1 MSLELL
7 EARRKYLKE
16 LNGLLAKLNV
26 HRADPK
32 QIQEC
37 KAEIALVES
46 YIAKQ
51 LSKL

>member
-1 MSLELL
+1 MSTILEL
-7 EARRKYLKE
+7 RRKYLRE
-16 LNGLLAKLNV
+16 LNDLLTTLT
-26 HRADPK
+26 DPK
-32 QIQEC
+32 QIKEC